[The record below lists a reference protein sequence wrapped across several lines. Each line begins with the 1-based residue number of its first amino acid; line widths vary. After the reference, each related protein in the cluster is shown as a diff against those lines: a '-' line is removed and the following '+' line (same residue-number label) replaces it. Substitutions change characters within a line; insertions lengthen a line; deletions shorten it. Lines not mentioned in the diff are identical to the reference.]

1 MVQEHNELRRCL
13 RAFFT
18 HRKLFVLERPT
29 ADKNLA
35 RLEEVR
41 EDELQPRF
49 RQQADAFCQHIWEK
63 APVKELPGGRRVTGI
78 SEWQSMRM
86 VWHTGD
92 VCGCDVSQR
101 WCLPQCWLP
110 WWRNMW
116 LPL

>member
-1 MVQEHNELRRCL
+1 MVQERNEMRRCL

-29 ADKNLA
+29 ADANLA

-63 APVKELPGGRRVTGI
+63 APVKMLPGGRQVTGT
-78 SEWQSMRM
+78 SEWR
-86 VWHTGD
+86 WHKDGVAQWGTCVGFRRD
-92 VCGCDVSQR
+92 VCGCDVPR
-101 WCLPQCWLP
+101 
-110 WWRNMW
+110 
-116 LPL
+116 